1 MLDSATF
8 SGLDE
13 WHRKLI
19 QKFGWVILYKD
30 NFEHR
35 KTYEDKVNNYRK
47 GIERWLLKAN
57 QKLEEKELQSD
68 KKKDIM
74 IMKEK
79 MEILLKNVN
88 EMLPIERYNELPI
101 NKIENKIINDKIK
114 PMNGGMDDDSFIIN
128 YKDDI
133 MN

>member
-8 SGLDE
+8 SGLDD

-30 NFEHR
+30 NFEHK

-57 QKLEEKELQSD
+57 QKLEEKELQAD
-68 KKKDIM
+68 NRRDIM

-79 MEILLKNVN
+79 IGTLLKNVN

-101 NKIENKIINDKIK
+101 NKIINDKIK
-114 PMNGGMDDDSFIIN
+114 LMNGGMHDDSFIIN